1 MKMGTMLITFDDIL
15 EVLHKKCMLK
25 NSRESIDDLT
35 KAEIESFI
43 LESEIAR
50 FSDIFNNLF
59 ENEILPLEKNTDCVD
74 GKGEEICIKIV
85 ESVKESLKK
94 IDREKLLKVLF
105 KLISKII
112 FSDIED

>member
-1 MKMGTMLITFDDIL
+1 MGTMLITSDDIL
-15 EVLHKKCMLK
+15 EVLQKKCMLE
-25 NSRESIDDLT
+25 NSCNSIDDLT

-43 LESEIAR
+43 LESEITR

-59 ENEILPLEKNTDCVD
+59 ENETLPLEKKIDYVD

-85 ESVKESLKK
+85 ESIKESLKK
-94 IDREKLLKVLF
+94 VDKEKLLKVLF

-112 FSDIED
+112 FSDIEN

>member
-1 MKMGTMLITFDDIL
+1 MGTMLITFDDIL
-15 EVLHKKCMLK
+15 EILQKKCMLE

-59 ENEILPLEKNTDCVD
+59 ENEILPIEKKTDCVD
-74 GKGEEICIKIV
+74 GKADKICIKII
-85 ESVKESLKK
+85 ESIKESLRKVNK
-94 IDREKLLKVLF
+94 EKLLRVLF

-112 FSDIED
+112 FSDSEN

>member
-1 MKMGTMLITFDDIL
+1 MGTMLITFDDIL
-15 EVLHKKCMLK
+15 EVLRKKCMQK
-25 NSRESIDDLT
+25 NSSDSIDDLT

-59 ENEILPLEKNTDCVD
+59 ENEILPIEKNTDFTD

-85 ESVKESLKK
+85 ESIKNSLKK
-94 IDREKLLKVLF
+94 IDKEKLLKVLIN
-105 KLISKII
+105 LISKIVL
-112 FSDIED
+112 SDIEN

>member
-1 MKMGTMLITFDDIL
+1 MGTMLITFDDIL
-15 EVLHKKCMLK
+15 EVLRKKCMQK
-25 NSRESIDDLT
+25 NSSDSIDDLT

-43 LESEIAR
+43 LESEIER

-59 ENEILPLEKNTDCVD
+59 ENEILPVEKNTDCVD
-74 GKGEEICIKIV
+74 GKSEEILIKIV
-85 ESVKESLKK
+85 ESIKESLKK
-94 IDREKLLKVLF
+94 IDKEKLLRVLF

>member
-1 MKMGTMLITFDDIL
+1 MGTMLITFDDIL
-15 EVLHKKCMLK
+15 EILQKKCMQE
-25 NSRESIDDLT
+25 NSRESIDELT

-43 LESEIAR
+43 LESEITR

-59 ENEILPLEKNTDCVD
+59 ENEILPLEKKKDCVD

-85 ESVKESLKK
+85 ESIKDSLKK
-94 IDREKLLKVLF
+94 IDKEKLLRVLF

-112 FSDIED
+112 FTDIEEN